1 MDTLD
6 NFMKVSWE
14 YVEGDP
20 NIRVMT
26 EAKADNSTECVL
38 GLAMLAR
45 AVYDDMA
52 QDNDPERVRKVIL
65 ESIKAVMDLDDA
77 DIQKEGVTIRV
88 PPKKS

>member
-1 MDTLD
+1 MDKLD

-20 NIRVMT
+20 NIRIMT
-26 EAKADNSTECVL
+26 EAKADNNTECVL
-38 GLAMLAR
+38 GMLAR
-45 AVYDDMA
+45 AIYDDMA
-52 QDNDPERVRKVIL
+52 QNNDPERVRKVIL

-77 DIQKEGVTIRV
+77 DIQKEGVTIRM